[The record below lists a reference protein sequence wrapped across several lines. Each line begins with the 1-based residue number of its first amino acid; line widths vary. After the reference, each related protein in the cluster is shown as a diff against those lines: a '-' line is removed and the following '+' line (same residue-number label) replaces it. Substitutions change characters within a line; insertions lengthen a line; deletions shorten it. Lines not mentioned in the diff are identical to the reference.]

1 MPKKLI
7 LKVIIFVFIAYT
19 GYWLFNNFSTVG
31 PEQLQSFMLSFGII
45 APLVF
50 ILLFTIRPFVLFPAS
65 IMAMAGGLSFGP
77 IIGPAVT
84 YIGSLAGAALS
95 FFVMRKLGH
104 KFRAK
109 KWQGRG
115 EAIQQNI
122 EMNGFFYIAALRI
135 IPVINFDFLS
145 YLSALSR
152 IKFSIY
158 FKATMVGIIPGTFAF
173 NFLGAAIV
181 DLSPAMISITAGTFF
196 IAFTIPIVIRK
207 KMKQKNLDID
217 LLPDEQI

>member
-1 MPKKLI
+1 MPKNLI
-7 LKVIIFVFIAYT
+7 LKILLFILITYT
-19 GYWLFNNFSTVG
+19 VYRLINNISTIG
-31 PEQLQSFMLSFGII
+31 PEQLQQFMLSFGII
-45 APLVF
+45 APLIF

-77 IIGPAVT
+77 IIGPVVT

-95 FFVMRKLGH
+95 FMVMRKLGH
-104 KFRAK
+104 KIRAK
-109 KWQGRG
+109 KWEGKG
-115 EAIQQNI
+115 EIIQRNI

-152 IKFSIY
+152 VKFAVY
-158 FKATMVGIIPGTFAF
+158 FKATMVGIIPGTLAF

-181 DLSPAMISITAGTFF
+181 DLSPMMISVTAGTFF
-196 IAFTIPIVIRK
+196 IAFTIPVIIRK
-207 KMKQKNLDID
+207 KMKQKDLDIE
-217 LLPDEQI
+217 LLPNEHI